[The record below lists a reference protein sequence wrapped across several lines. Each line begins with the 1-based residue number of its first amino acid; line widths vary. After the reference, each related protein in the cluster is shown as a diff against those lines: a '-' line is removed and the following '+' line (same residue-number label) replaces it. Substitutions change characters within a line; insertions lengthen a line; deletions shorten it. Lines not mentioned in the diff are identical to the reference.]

1 MATAIVLRTYGGPE
15 VLTSERAEVGRPGRG
30 ELRVRQTAIGVNF
43 HDCYV
48 RSGLYRTLALP
59 GIPGIEAAGVI
70 EEIGPDVSG
79 FAVGDRIAYVTG
91 QYGAYASERL
101 MQAAI
106 ALRLPAGI
114 SEAVAATV
122 LLKGLTTEM
131 LTREVHPL
139 KAGDVVLVHAAAGG
153 VGRLLCRR
161 ARQLGATVIG
171 TVGSAAKAE
180 IARASGCAHTILYR
194 QEDFVARVKEITGG
208 RGVDIAYDSVGRDTF
223 DGSLESL
230 ALRGHLVNFGQA
242 SGSVPPFEIAR
253 LAARSTSVSRPIL
266 FHYVA
271 ERSSLEKTGRAC
283 LRGRPQRPVP
293 GRVRPG
299 LPARRRRGRPSR
311 AGNATSGRAAFA
323 DAVIRKSGSGTKKEL
338 LLKTPI
344 RAYL

>member
-15 VLTSERAEVGRPGRG
+15 VLASERVEVGRPGAG

-48 RSGLYRTLALP
+48 RSGLYRTLVLP

-70 EEIGPDVSG
+70 EEIGPGVSG
-79 FAVGDRIAYVTG
+79 FAAGDRIAYVTG

-101 MQAAI
+101 MPAAW
-106 ALRLPAGI
+106 ALRLPAGLG
-114 SEAVAATV
+114 EATAATV

-131 LTREVHPL
+131 LTREVHPIE
-139 KAGDVVLVHAAAGG
+139 AGDVVLVHAAAGG

-171 TVGSAAKAE
+171 TAGSAAKAA

-208 RGVDIAYDSVGRDTF
+208 RGVDVAYDSVGRDTF
-223 DGSLESL
+223 YGSLESL

-242 SGSVPPFEIAR
+242 SGSVAPFEVSR
-253 LAARSTSVSRPIL
+253 LAARSTTVSRPIL

-271 ERSSLEKTGRAC
+271 ERAALEKLATPVFEAVLSGLFPVEPGRAFA
-283 LRGRPQRPVP
+283 L
-293 GRVRPG
+293 
-299 LPARRRRGRPSR
+299 
-311 AGNATSGRAAFA
+311 A
-323 DAVIRKSGSGTKKEL
+323 DAAAAHRGLEARQAEGPL
-338 LLKTPI
+338 LLMP
-344 RAYL
+344 

>member
-1 MATAIVLRTYGGPE
+1 
-15 VLTSERAEVGRPGRG
+15 
-30 ELRVRQTAIGVNF
+30 VRQTAIGVNF

-70 EEIGPDVSG
+70 EEIGPRVSG

-101 MQAAI
+101 MPAAW
-106 ALRLPAGI
+106 ALRLPAGLG
-114 SEAVAATV
+114 EATAATV

-131 LTREVHPL
+131 LTREVHPIE
-139 KAGDVVLVHAAAGG
+139 AGDVVLVHAAAGG

-171 TVGSAAKAE
+171 TAGSAAKAA

-208 RGVDIAYDSVGRDTF
+208 RGVDVAYDSVGRDTF
-223 DGSLESL
+223 YGSLESL

-242 SGSVPPFEIAR
+242 SGSVAPFEVSR
-253 LAARSTSVSRPIL
+253 LAARSTTVSRPIL

-271 ERSSLEKTGRAC
+271 ERAALEKLATPVFEAVLSGLFPVEPGRAFA
-283 LRGRPQRPVP
+283 L
-293 GRVRPG
+293 
-299 LPARRRRGRPSR
+299 
-311 AGNATSGRAAFA
+311 A
-323 DAVIRKSGSGTKKEL
+323 DAAAAHRALEARQAEGPL
-338 LLKTPI
+338 LLMP
-344 RAYL
+344 

>member
-1 MATAIVLRTYGGPE
+1 MATAIVVRAYGGPE
-15 VLTSERAEVGRPGRG
+15 VLTSDRVAVGRPGCG
-30 ELRVRQTAIGVNF
+30 QLRVRQTAVGVNF

-59 GIPGIEAAGVI
+59 GVPGIEAAGVI

-101 MQAAI
+101 MPAAW
-106 ALRLPAGI
+106 ALRLPPGV
-114 SEAVAATV
+114 SEATAATV

-131 LTREVHPL
+131 LTREVHPIE
-139 KAGDVVLVHAAAGG
+139 AGHIVLVHAAAGG

-161 ARQLGATVIG
+161 ARQLGAMVIG
-171 TVGSAAKAE
+171 TAGSEAKAE
-180 IARASGCAHTILYR
+180 IARASGCAHVILYR
-194 QEDFVARVKEITGG
+194 KEDFVARVKAITGG
-208 RGVDIAYDSVGRDTF
+208 RGVDVAFDSVGRDTF

-242 SGSVPPFEIAR
+242 SGSIAPFEVSR

-271 ERSSLEKTGRAC
+271 DRRSLEALATPVFEAVLSGLFPVEPGRAFP
-283 LRGRPQRPVP
+283 L
-293 GRVRPG
+293 
-299 LPARRRRGRPSR
+299 
-311 AGNATSGRAAFA
+311 A
-323 DAVIRKSGSGTKKEL
+323 DAAAAHRALETRQADGSL
-338 LLKTPI
+338 LLMP
-344 RAYL
+344 

>member
-1 MATAIVLRTYGGPE
+1 MATAIVLRSYGGPE
-15 VLTSERAEVGRPGRG
+15 VLTGERIEVGRPGPG

-70 EEIGPDVSG
+70 EEIGPGVSG
-79 FAVGDRIAYVTG
+79 FTVGDRIAYVTG

-101 MQAAI
+101 MPAAW
-106 ALRLPAGI
+106 ALRLPAGLG
-114 SEAVAATV
+114 EATAATV

-161 ARQLGATVIG
+161 ARQLGAIVIG
-171 TVGSAAKAE
+171 TVGSEAKAE

-208 RGVDIAYDSVGRDTF
+208 RGVDVAYDSVGRDTF

-242 SGSVPPFEIAR
+242 SGSVAPFEVSR
-253 LAARSTSVSRPIL
+253 LAARSTTVSRPIL

-271 ERSSLEKTGRAC
+271 ERVALEKLAAPVFEAVLRGLFPVEPGRAFA
-283 LRGRPQRPVP
+283 L
-293 GRVRPG
+293 
-299 LPARRRRGRPSR
+299 
-311 AGNATSGRAAFA
+311 A
-323 DAVIRKSGSGTKKEL
+323 DAAAAHRALEAREAEGPL
-338 LLKTPI
+338 LLKP
-344 RAYL
+344 

>member
-15 VLTSERAEVGRPGRG
+15 ALASERVEVGRPGPG

-59 GIPGIEAAGVI
+59 GIPGIEAAGVV
-70 EEIGPDVSG
+70 EEIGAAVAG

-101 MQAAI
+101 MPAAW

-114 SEAVAATV
+114 SEATAATV

-131 LTREVHPL
+131 LTREVHPIE
-139 KAGDVVLVHAAAGG
+139 AGDIILVHAAAGG

-194 QEDFVARVKEITGG
+194 QEDFVARVKEITDG
-208 RGVDIAYDSVGRDTF
+208 RGVDVAYDSVGRDTF

-242 SGSVPPFEIAR
+242 SGSVAPFEVSR

-266 FHYVA
+266 FHYIA
-271 ERSSLEKTGRAC
+271 ERAALEELAAPVFEAVLSGLYPVEPGRAFP
-283 LRGRPQRPVP
+283 L
-293 GRVRPG
+293 
-299 LPARRRRGRPSR
+299 
-311 AGNATSGRAAFA
+311 A
-323 DAVIRKSGSGTKKEL
+323 DAADAH
-338 LLKTPI
+338 
-344 RAYL
+344 RALEARQAEGPLVLVP